1 MATQFNINIIT
12 TEKTELTGQLTRQS
26 IAGKQE
32 RTFAKLTKNKL
43 QDIDLSKVS
52 KFDTAGLAWLLALIE
67 YANKQQTEITYS
79 QVPIEL
85 VKLAKLSGVDT
96 LLPISA

>member
-1 MATQFNINIIT
+1 MPTQFNINIIS
-12 TEKTELTGQLTRQS
+12 TEQSALTGHLTRQS

-32 RTFAKLTKNKL
+32 RVFAKLTKNKL
-43 QDIDLSKVS
+43 QEIDLSQVS

-79 QVPIEL
+79 QVPMEL
-85 VKLAKLSGVDT
+85 VKLAKLSGVQT